1 MKIKIKIK
9 IKINIITID
18 IINIFNKH
26 NNIVIHD
33 HCQWQLVVIV
43 QIKNNQ
49 IHNNMGIYKNY
60 RILIW
65 RFLKVYI
72 LIKLYQ

>member
-1 MKIKIKIK
+1 MNMKIK

-26 NNIVIHD
+26 NNIVIYD

-49 IHNNMGIYKNY
+49 IPNKME
-60 RILIW
+60 
-65 RFLKVYI
+65 F
-72 LIKLYQ
+72 IKITEF

>member
-1 MKIKIKIK
+1 MKMKMK

-26 NNIVIHD
+26 NNIVIH
-33 HCQWQLVVIV
+33 HHHQLQLVVIV
-43 QIKNNQ
+43 EIKNNQ
-49 IHNNMGIYKNY
+49 IHNNMEIYKNY
-60 RILIW
+60 LILIW

>member
-1 MKIKIKIK
+1 MKMKMK

-26 NNIVIHD
+26 NNIVIH
-33 HCQWQLVVIV
+33 HHHQLQLVVIV
-43 QIKNNQ
+43 EIKNNQ
-49 IHNNMGIYKNY
+49 IHNNMEIYKNY
-60 RILIW
+60 LTLIW